1 MKKFKVTGKSIPES
15 WSTAATVMSVI
26 ALDRLVG
33 KDVREELDLRVRF
46 KHHHAEGEAVV
57 RDKDSLEKFDVI
69 VDPYRVVK
77 DAWGRDFH
85 DDERVS
91 KLMQVLAHE
100 LTHVKQYIVGDL
112 KIEESGYAI
121 WKGEK
126 FSPEDLQSYFD
137 LPFEKEARGEEEG
150 HMFAF
155 LTRYTELI
163 KEGVI

>member
-1 MKKFKVTGKSIPES
+1 MKNFKVTGKSIPES

-33 KDVREELDLRVRF
+33 KEIRETIDLRVRF
-46 KHHHAEGEAVV
+46 KHHHSEGEAVV
-57 RDKDSLEKFDVI
+57 RDASLKSFDVI
-69 VDPYRVVK
+69 VDSYRITQ
-77 DAWGRDFH
+77 DAWGREYH
-85 DDERVS
+85 EDERIS

-100 LTHVKQYIVGDL
+100 LSHVKQYIVGDL
-112 KIEESGYAI
+112 QTEVSGFAI
-121 WKGEK
+121 WKGER

-155 LTRYTELI
+155 LQRYTELQ
-163 KEGVI
+163 KEGIV